1 MQCARLHTGTTPH
14 FQSLSEWAI
23 DATTGAWSV
32 ASGNNYVLNPTFEAE
47 SGCRDSAC
55 WLDHQQWEQRLGRT
69 HRELVLAT
77 HGHLEPRSDYPKPA
91 ERDVHAFRLGQE
103 GAAGGQLYAKGFG
116 GTDKSTSIGSES
128 AWTNLSITGIAVT
141 NGQCDVGVTTSGQ
154 TVTVDDFTLT
164 GN

>member
-1 MQCARLHTGTTPH
+1 MGDPGP
-14 FQSLSEWAI
+14 W
-23 DATTGAWSV
+23 AWSV
-32 ASGNNYVLNPTFEAE
+32 ASGNNYVLNPTFEADWVAVTQPAGWTTSNGSNV
-47 SGCRDSAC
+47 SGGHTGNWSWQRTGTSSLDS
-55 WLDHQQWEQRLGRT
+55 DDPE
-69 HRELVLAT
+69 
-77 HGHLEPRSDYPKPA
+77 PA
-91 ERDVHAFRLGQE
+91 ERDVHAFRRGRE